1 MGIFKMANIQEK
13 VFIVGKMENFM
24 KAIIEMEVEKGEVD
38 MLKNS
43 FLMRG
48 NLKMVTLLTSMKRI
62 KILFL
67 NNKVQEIA
75 IEIDI

>member
-1 MGIFKMANIQEK
+1 
-13 VFIVGKMENFM
+13 M